1 MLARRCRDSVVFRV
15 VVEALDITED
25 PAIEA
30 LAARYRDQ
38 PIDALI
44 SNAGV
49 AGDLGAGVESLSP
62 DELAIGL
69 RRRVPPYAS

>member
-49 AGDLGAGVESLSP
+49 AGDLGNLCTGVN
-62 DELAIGL
+62 G
-69 RRRVPPYAS
+69 